1 MHFPLT
7 PSQLTQLT
15 DGAVVATVP
24 TGLFRIEGPGALDCL
39 QGLLTNDL
47 AGRGTNSLVYGALLT
62 PKGMIVVDGWVLRL
76 SDRHFFLCD
85 ASGRERA
92 AEIFRRSLPPR
103 LARVTDLSHT
113 WSVLWVLGKKS
124 GTTLVAADVGSIREP
139 GGVTEIAGG
148 GLLATGTAAS
158 PFSAIVLGDQA
169 LMSGIRSRLVDA
181 GAAEGDETMIGAA
194 MVLAG
199 WPALGREIEERTLP
213 QEVRFDELEGVS
225 YSKGCYTGQETV
237 ARIHFR
243 GHVNRVLRGIVF
255 EGESPLA
262 DARVTAGG
270 KEIGTV
276 HSSAGADGALLGLSV
291 IRREVGEGDE
301 VLAGERTGRVVAL
314 PFSKPLA
321 HRK

>member
-1 MHFPLT
+1 MHFALT
-7 PSQLTQLT
+7 PSQLSQLT

-24 TGLFRIEGPGALDCL
+24 AGLFRIEGPGALDCL

-85 ASGRERA
+85 AAGRERA

-103 LARVTDLSHT
+103 LARVTEVSDT
-113 WSVLWVLGKKS
+113 WSVLWVLGKES
-124 GTTLVAADVGSIREP
+124 GVMLAAADVGAAEP
-139 GGVTEIAGG
+139 GRVTEIPGG
-148 GLLATGTAAS
+148 GLVAAGTVTS
-158 PFSAIVLGDQA
+158 PFEAIVIGDHA
-169 LMSGIRSRLVDA
+169 VVSGIRSRLVEA
-181 GAAEGDETMIGAA
+181 GAADGDETMIGAA

-213 QEVRFDELEGVS
+213 QEVRFDELDGVS

-243 GHVNRVLRGIVF
+243 GHVNRRLRGIVF

-262 DARVTAGG
+262 DDCVTAGG
-270 KEIGTV
+270 KEVGAV
-276 HSSAGADGALLGLSV
+276 HSSTSADGALLGLSV
-291 IRREVGEGDE
+291 IRREVSEGDE

-314 PFSKPLA
+314 PFSTPLA
-321 HRK
+321 RRP

>member
-1 MHFPLT
+1 MHFALT
-7 PSQLTQLT
+7 PSQLTQLS
-15 DGAVVATVP
+15 GGPVVATVP
-24 TGLFRIEGPGALDCL
+24 AGVFRIEGPGALDCL

-47 AGRGTNSLVYGALLT
+47 AGRGTNSVIYGALLT

-103 LARVTDLSHT
+103 LARFADVSDT
-113 WSVLWVLGKKS
+113 WKVLWVLGKAT
-124 GTTLVAADVGSIREP
+124 GAILAAADGGVAREP
-139 GGVTEIAGG
+139 GRVTETGGG
-148 GLLATGTAAS
+148 GLVAMGTAAS
-158 PFSAIVLGDQA
+158 PFEAIVLGEHA
-169 LMSGIRSRLVDA
+169 VVSGIRSRLVEA
-181 GAAEGDETMIGAA
+181 GAAEGNETMIGAA

-262 DARVTAGG
+262 DPRVTVGG
-270 KEIGTV
+270 KEVGTV
-276 HSSAGADGALLGLSV
+276 HSSTSAAGALLCLSV

-301 VLAGERTGRVVAL
+301 VLAGERSGRVVAL
-314 PFSKPLA
+314 PFSTPPA
-321 HRK
+321 HRM

>member
-24 TGLFRIEGPGALDCL
+24 AGLFRIEGPGALDCL

-76 SDRHFFLCD
+76 SDRHFFLCA

-103 LARVTDLSHT
+103 LARVTDLSDT
-113 WSVLWVLGKKS
+113 WRVLWVLGRES
-124 GTTLVAADVGSIREP
+124 GARLVAAEVGAVREP
-139 GGVTEIAGG
+139 GRVTETATG
-148 GLLATGTAAS
+148 GLVAVGTAAS
-158 PFSAIVLGDQA
+158 PFEAIVLGDQGVV
-169 LMSGIRSRLVDA
+169 SGIRSRLVDA
-181 GAAEGDETMIGAA
+181 GATEGDETMIGAA

-243 GHVNRVLRGIVF
+243 GHVNRILRGIVF
-255 EGESPLA
+255 EGESPLE
-262 DARVTAGG
+262 DARVTAGE
-270 KEIGTV
+270 KEIGAV
-276 HSSAGADGALLGLSV
+276 HSSTNAGGALLALSV

-301 VLAGERTGRVVAL
+301 VLVGERTGRVVAL
-314 PFSKPLA
+314 PFSTPVA
-321 HRK
+321 HRA